1 LKSLGFI
8 VNPIAGM
15 GGAVGL
21 KGTDGQDILEKAIE
35 LGAVATAPERA
46 RQFIRGIAPFKHSV
60 RIYTCAGI
68 MGERECVDEE
78 IVPFEVIGTSKERTI
93 PEDTKQAA
101 LEIHRRG
108 VDLLVFCGGDGTA
121 RDIMDAVDMTVA
133 VLGVPAGVK
142 IHSSAFAINP
152 MEAAR
157 IASAFLRG
165 KLPTKE
171 MEVIDTVEHEFRE
184 GRLFARLCGFL
195 LTPFQESLIQGMK
208 ISSLQTE
215 DEIEAQ
221 RAIAKQV
228 IEEMKENI
236 CYIVGPGT
244 TNRTLLETLGLRKTL
259 LGVDVIKNRSLIAE
273 DVNERQLLQLIEREN
288 AKIVV
293 TPIGG
298 QGYIFGRGNQQI
310 SPAIIRKI
318 GRENIIV
325 TATKNKLYALTQ
337 KRLLVDTGDGTLDE
351 QLRGYVRVI
360 TGYKEETI
368 VKVE

>member
-1 LKSLGFI
+1 
-8 VNPIAGM
+8 M

-21 KGTDGQDILEKAIE
+21 KGTDGQEVLEKAIR

-46 RQFIRGIAPFKHSV
+46 RRFLRGVAPLKHSV
-60 RIYTCAGI
+60 RMYTCAGI
-68 MGERECVDEE
+68 MGQRECVDEE
-78 IVPFEVIGTSKERTI
+78 IVPFEVIGTAKERTG
-93 PEDTKQAA
+93 PEDTKKAA
-101 LEIHRRG
+101 REMHRRG

-133 VLGVPAGVK
+133 VLGIPAGVK
-142 IHSSAFAINP
+142 AHSSVFAINP

-157 IASAFLRG
+157 IVFAFLRG
-165 KLPTKE
+165 ELPTKE
-171 MEVIDTVEHEFRE
+171 MEVMDIDEDAFRE
-184 GRLFARLCGFL
+184 GRLSASLHGYL
-195 LTPFQESLIQGMK
+195 LTPFRESLIQGMK

-215 DEIEAQ
+215 NEVEAQ

-228 IEEMKENI
+228 IEEMRENY

-259 LGVDVIKNRSLIAE
+259 LGVDVIKNRSVIAK
-273 DVNERQLLQLIEREN
+273 DANERQLLQLIEREE

-310 SPAIIRKI
+310 SSAVIRKI
-318 GRENIIV
+318 GKINIVVI
-325 TATKNKLYALTQ
+325 ATKNKLYALTQ
-337 KRLLVDTGDGTLDE
+337 KRLLVDTGDSKLDE
-351 QLRGYVRVI
+351 QLRGYIRVI

>member
-1 LKSLGFI
+1 MKSLGFV

-21 KGTDGQDILEKAIE
+21 KGTDGQAILEEAIR

-46 RQFIRGIAPFKHSV
+46 RQFLRGIAPFKHSV
-60 RIYTCAGI
+60 RICTCAGI
-68 MGERECVDEE
+68 MGQDECIDEK
-78 IVPFEVIGTSKERTI
+78 IVPFEVIGTAKKRTG
-93 PEDTKQAA
+93 PEDTKKAA
-101 LEIHRRG
+101 VEMHRRG
-108 VDLLVFCGGDGTA
+108 VALLVFCGGDGTA

-142 IHSSAFAINP
+142 VHSSVFAINP

-165 KLPTKE
+165 ELLTKE
-171 MEVIDTVEHEFRE
+171 MEVMDTDEEEFRE
-184 GRLFARLCGFL
+184 GRLSTRLYGYL
-195 LTPFQESLIQGMK
+195 LTPFQEALIQGMK
-208 ISSLQTE
+208 ISSLQT
-215 DEIEAQ
+215 DSEIEAQ

-228 IEEMKENI
+228 IEEMKEDY
-236 CYIVGPGT
+236 CYIIGPGT
-244 TNRTLLETLGLRKTL
+244 TNKTLLESLGLKKTL
-259 LGVDVIKNRSLIAE
+259 LGADIIKNRSLIAQ
-273 DVNERQLLQLIEREN
+273 DVNERQLLQLLEKED

-318 GRENIIV
+318 GKEDIIV
-325 TATKNKLYALTQ
+325 IATKTKLYTLTQ
-337 KRLLVDTGDGTLDE
+337 KRLLVDTGDSRLDE
-351 QLRGYVRVI
+351 QLRGYIRVI
-360 TGYKEETI
+360 TGYREETI

>member
-1 LKSLGFI
+1 
-8 VNPIAGM
+8 M

-21 KGTDGQDILEKAIE
+21 KGTDGQEVLEKAIK

-46 RQFIRGIAPFKHSV
+46 RQFLRGIAPFKHSV
-60 RIYTCAGI
+60 RICAYSGI
-68 MGERECVDEE
+68 MGQHECVDEE
-78 IVPFEVIGTSKERTI
+78 IVPFEVVGTTKESTG
-93 PEDTKQAA
+93 PEDTKKAA
-101 LEIHRRG
+101 LEMRRRG

-121 RDIMDAVDMTVA
+121 RDIMDAIDMAVA

-142 IHSSAFAINP
+142 VHSSVFAINP
-152 MEAAR
+152 AEAAR
-157 IASAFLRG
+157 IAFAFLRG
-165 KLPTKE
+165 ELSSRE
-171 MEVIDTVEHEFRE
+171 MEVVDIDEDAFRE
-184 GRLFARLCGFL
+184 GRLSARLYGYL
-195 LTPFQESLIQGMK
+195 LTPFQESLMQGMK

-215 DEIEAQ
+215 NEIEAQ

-228 IEEMKENI
+228 IEEMRENW

-244 TNRTLLETLGLRKTL
+244 TNRTLLEALGLRKTL
-259 LGVDVIKNRSLIAE
+259 LGVDIIKNRSIIAE
-273 DVNERQLLQLIEREN
+273 DVNERQLLQLIEEED

-310 SPAIIRKI
+310 SSAVIRKI
-318 GRENIIV
+318 GKENIIV
-325 TATKNKLYALTQ
+325 TATKNKLYALTH
-337 KRLLVDTGDGTLDE
+337 KRLLVDTGDSRLDE
-351 QLRGYVRVI
+351 QLRGYIRVI

>member
-1 LKSLGFI
+1 LKSLGFV

-21 KGTDGQDILEKAIE
+21 KGTNGQGVLEKATE

-46 RQFIRGIAPFKHSV
+46 RQFLRGITPFKHSV

-68 MGERECVDEE
+68 MGQRECVDEE
-78 IVPFEVIGTSKERTI
+78 IVPFEVIGTAKERTG
-93 PEDTKQAA
+93 PDDTKKAA
-101 LEIHRRG
+101 LEMHRRG
-108 VDLLVFCGGDGTA
+108 VALLIFCGGDGTA
-121 RDIMDAVDMTVA
+121 RDIMDAVDMTTA

-142 IHSSAFAINP
+142 VHSSVFAINP
-152 MEAAR
+152 VEAAR
-157 IASAFLRG
+157 IVFAFLSG
-165 KLPTKE
+165 ELPTKE
-171 MEVIDTVEHEFRE
+171 MEVMDIDEDEFRE
-184 GRLFARLCGFL
+184 GRLSARLYGYL

-215 DEIEAQ
+215 SEIEAQ
-221 RAIAKQV
+221 KAIAKQV
-228 IEEMKENI
+228 IEEMKENY

-259 LGVDVIKNRSLIAE
+259 LGVDVIKNRSVIAE
-273 DVNERQLLQLIEREN
+273 DVNERQLLQLIEKED

-310 SPAIIRKI
+310 SSAVIRKI
-318 GRENIIV
+318 GKENIIV
-325 TATKNKLYALTQ
+325 IATKNKLYALTQ
-337 KRLLVDTGDGTLDE
+337 KRLLVDTSDSALDQ
-351 QLRGYVRVI
+351 QLRGYIRVI